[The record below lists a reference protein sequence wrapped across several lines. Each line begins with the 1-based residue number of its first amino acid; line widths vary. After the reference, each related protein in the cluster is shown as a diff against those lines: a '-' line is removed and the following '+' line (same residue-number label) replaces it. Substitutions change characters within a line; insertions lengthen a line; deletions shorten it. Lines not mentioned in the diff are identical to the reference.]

1 MEGPEIQGFWPKTA
15 DFTAKIQRRH
25 KVQGPASDHSIMRT
39 AIIHYWLL
47 NMRGGEKVLE
57 ALCRLLPDA
66 DIFTIFYDPERVSPA
81 IRSHRVT
88 SSFLQPLRRYHRS
101 LLPLMPMALENFDLR
116 GYDLIVSSESGPA
129 KGVIVPASARHV
141 CYCHTP
147 MRYLWDLYADYRN
160 EWTQSRVK
168 RALMTPL
175 THYLRL
181 WDYASSARV
190 DEFIANSANVRRRIE
205 KTYRR
210 EARIIFPPVAVET
223 FYAKPP
229 EDYYL
234 IVSELV
240 AYKRID
246 SAVRVFS
253 RSGRRLKIAGDGPE
267 FTKLKRIAAP
277 NVEFCGRVTDAEL
290 RELYARCRAFL
301 MPGEEDFGITAVE
314 AQASGKPVIALARGG
329 ALETVCCTGGILY
342 RDATDDSL
350 RGAIEQG
357 DSLEG
362 IADPR
367 ALERWAAR
375 FSEAEFAAKM
385 APLLSILTSD
395 IGYRYTAR
403 QVDRVV
409 ARNA

>member
-1 MEGPEIQGFWPKTA
+1 VA

-25 KVQGPASDHSIMRT
+25 KATAGPRDHVFMRA

-66 DIFTIFYDPERVSPA
+66 DIFTLFYDPERVSPT
-81 IRSHRVT
+81 IRSHRIT
-88 SSFLQPLRRYHRS
+88 TSFLQPLRRYHRS

-129 KGVIVPASARHV
+129 KGIIVPSDARHV

-147 MRYLWDLYADYRN
+147 MRYLWDLYPAYRN
-160 EWTQSRVK
+160 EWTRSRVK

-175 THYLRL
+175 AHYLRL
-181 WDYASSARV
+181 WDYTTSARV
-190 DEFIANSANVRRRIE
+190 DDFVANSENVRRRIM

-210 EARIIFPPVAVET
+210 DAQVIFPPVAVDT
-223 FYAKPP
+223 FYSKPS

-246 SAVRVFS
+246 SAVRVFAA
-253 RSGRRLKIAGDGPE
+253 SGRRLKIAGDGPE
-267 FTKLKRIAAP
+267 FAALKRLASP
-277 NVEFCGRVTDAEL
+277 NIEFCGRVSDEEL

-314 AQASGKPVIALARGG
+314 ALASGKPVIAFGRGG
-329 ALETVCCTGGILY
+329 ALETVPCDGGILY
-342 RDATDDSL
+342 NEATDDAL
-350 RGAIEQG
+350 REAIARW
-357 DSLEG
+357 DSLESY
-362 IADPR
+362 IDPKSLQ
-367 ALERWAAR
+367 AFAAK

-385 APLLSILTSD
+385 RPLLRMEPRPAGVSM
-395 IGYRYTAR
+395 GRWPM
-403 QVDRVV
+403 RVP
-409 ARNA
+409 